1 MVVVMQL
8 AQHWASGI
16 SSRTDVHFRP
26 GQVAAAGFELMLV
39 LFVLALSIGFL
50 RVAIW
55 VMMAWE
61 IQKQDL
67 TNEVKSI

>member
-1 MVVVMQL
+1 VVVVMQPAEHL
-8 AQHWASGI
+8 ASGI

-26 GQVAAAGFELMLV
+26 GQVAAAGLELMLV

-50 RVAIW
+50 QVAIW
-55 VMMAWE
+55 AMTAWE